1 MPLYFVLSETK
12 EIKVE
17 LLVRQA
23 KKYRWCFTI
32 GAKIKI
38 NISERQQ
45 INQLVIP
52 LNLIECYCWISK
64 SKNYIYIY

>member
-23 KKYRWCFTI
+23 KKYRWCYTI
-32 GAKIKI
+32 GTKNKPKMAY
-38 NISERQQ
+38 SR
-45 INQLVIP
+45 
-52 LNLIECYCWISK
+52 NLSK
-64 SKNYIYIY
+64 MALTSMMDHHGLSWTITE

>member
-23 KKYRWCFTI
+23 KKYRWCYTI
-32 GAKIKI
+32 GAKKTK
-38 NISERQQ
+38 
-45 INQLVIP
+45 
-52 LNLIECYCWISK
+52 LIFLRDNK
-64 SKNYIYIY
+64 

>member
-23 KKYRWCFTI
+23 KKYRWCYTKN
-32 GAKIKI
+32 GLQSRS
-38 NISERQQ
+38 SENGKTAVWHYELKLQ
-45 INQLVIP
+45 
-52 LNLIECYCWISK
+52 CY
-64 SKNYIYIY
+64 